1 MSYVQWYVHKQC
13 HYSTAMSPNTSCISY
28 VVDFTFFF
36 FFSVFE
42 TQVSERDLS
51 PRCFCVEVS
60 LWCPLDSNYACL
72 TYRLLSGTNVK
83 ICSFGDNLLP
93 LKRCISYSYFFFEW
107 KWPMRGNSQQTSLAL
122 DPWGVT
128 VDQWL
133 EEKLSTLLNVCILV
147 THTVEAK
154 LLLEWF
160 TNMYFFF
167 FLQRTS
173 QSLTI

>member
-1 MSYVQWYVHKQC
+1 
-13 HYSTAMSPNTSCISY
+13 
-28 VVDFTFFF
+28 
-36 FFSVFE
+36 
-42 TQVSERDLS
+42 
-51 PRCFCVEVS
+51 
-60 LWCPLDSNYACL
+60 
-72 TYRLLSGTNVK
+72 
-83 ICSFGDNLLP
+83 
-93 LKRCISYSYFFFEW
+93 
-107 KWPMRGNSQQTSLAL
+107 MRGNSQQTSLAL

-154 LLLEWF
+154 LLLECF